1 MRLVRLTCLLLAL
14 MLLSL
19 QAMSLAHSGGSC
31 ADAGLRGCVQT
42 CAGKHSG
49 EPEQPACGEDCCALH
64 AGPQPAGNAPLAAAF
79 MVPQQGHAPPALAM
93 RAIAPPIR
101 PPAA

>member
-19 QAMSLAHSGGSC
+19 QTMSLAHGGGSC
-31 ADAGLRGCVQT
+31 VDAGLHGCGQT
-42 CAGKHSG
+42 CAGKLSG
-49 EPEQPACGEDCCALH
+49 KGEQPAGGEDCCALH
-64 AGPQPAGNAPLAAAF
+64 AGPQPASKAPLPAAF
-79 MVPQQGHAPPALAM
+79 VAPRPSHAPPALAM

>member
-1 MRLVRLTCLLLAL
+1 MRLARLTCLLLAL

-19 QAMSLAHSGGSC
+19 QAISMAHGNSIC
-31 ADAGLRGCVQT
+31 ADASLRCCTQT

-49 EPEQPACGEDCCALH
+49 EPEQPAGDEDCCALH
-64 AGPQPAGNAPLAAAF
+64 VGPQPAAKPLLPTAF
-79 MVPQQGHAPPALAM
+79 MAPRQGHAPPALAM
-93 RAIAPPIR
+93 RAIAPPTR